1 MNSVRTCPP
10 LKRSRGFTLVE
21 LLVVI
26 AIIGI
31 LIGILLPAVQQVREA
46 ARRISCANHV
56 KQLGLA
62 ALNYESGF
70 GRFPSGVVDD
80 DDDLQNAFHSGFVY
94 LLPYLEQKNLY
105 DQYDLGTDWKSA
117 QNAPLAQISIPGF
130 HCPSNN
136 SFVAQDGGV
145 PGSAID
151 YALCKGSLA
160 YLHNRNLEDGMFDV
174 NSKIDFSSILD
185 GASNT
190 LMMGEAASNPKLKCE
205 GT

>member
-1 MNSVRTCPP
+1 MNSVGKWRPS
-10 LKRSRGFTLVE
+10 KRARGFTLVE

-46 ARRISCANHV
+46 ARRIACANQL

-62 ALNYESGF
+62 AQNYEAGF

-80 DDDLQNAFHSGFVY
+80 DGNLQDAFHSGFVY
-94 LLPYLEQKNLY
+94 LLPYIEQKNLY
-105 DQYDLGTDWKSA
+105 DQYDLGTNWKST
-117 QNAPLAQISIPGF
+117 QNAPLAQISIPAF

-136 SFVAQDGGV
+136 SRVDQDGGV

-151 YALCKGSLA
+151 YAFSKGSLA
-160 YLHNRNLEDGMFDV
+160 YLHNRKLDNGMFDV
-174 NSKIDFSSILD
+174 NSEIDFSSILD